1 MALMNISEQTI
12 RTELRTELINQLSR
26 DTVILDRRQ
35 LNRTATAI
43 ANAVAKEITPYLS
56 NLSEEIQKVSAA
68 ASSGGGKFS

>member
-12 RTELRTELINQLSR
+12 RTELRAELIDQLSR
-26 DTVILDRRQ
+26 GTIILDRRQ

-56 NLSEEIQKVSAA
+56 NLSEEIQKVSTA

>member
-12 RTELRTELINQLSR
+12 RNSLRVELIDQLSR
-26 DTVILDRRQ
+26 GTIILDRRR
-35 LNRTATAI
+35 LNQTATAI

-56 NLSEEIQKVSAA
+56 NLADEIQKVSAA

>member
-12 RTELRTELINQLSR
+12 RTELRAELIDQLGR
-26 DTVILDRRQ
+26 GTIILDRRQ

-56 NLSEEIQKVSAA
+56 NLSEEIQKVSTA